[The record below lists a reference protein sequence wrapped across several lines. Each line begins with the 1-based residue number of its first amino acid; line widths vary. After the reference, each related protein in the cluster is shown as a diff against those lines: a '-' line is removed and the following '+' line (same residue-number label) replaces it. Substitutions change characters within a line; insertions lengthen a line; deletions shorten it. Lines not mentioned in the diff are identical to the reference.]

1 MAVGG
6 ALARIAFVAIRA
18 ADDKPDGRLE
28 AVVLGT
34 NDIAGA
40 DWRYV
45 CYDFAVLQGILKDQ
59 DNPFDPQNLAYKA
72 NARYYDGGGTDA
84 HIAHLGVDDDPDP
97 APPASAIELRGIVL
111 CNAYRA
117 LTDFTATADPVE
129 QQKRAWDVF
138 HEGPLAHF
146 DTIGIA
152 RTSANQPAPRWL
164 VSRIVITPVAGKR
177 GGLKKFSLRLQIRV
191 ALNGHWIRATTTT
204 FGDRYDTR
212 IHVGFDLAQ
221 ANPMQSLW
229 KTVPNQPRG
238 ALCDLIRVAL
248 TIGPWDSTNPPL
260 SVVPYDY
267 NRADL
272 LDSVVDPNAPYG
284 STDEIDVIPF
294 FVEQGIPNPPPPNAP
309 PVSPERQFGF
319 RIVKRENDGA
329 GDPMHVALRY
339 ELKLAAYSGK
349 VANILKLFF
358 EDPTKLPT
366 DGWVRFS
373 QEQRVGDIGS
383 PNLQPFAPVNWIVTV
398 RVDSPSG
405 DQITSH
411 VVDTIGDSVRDEHS
425 SLRQVRD
432 GTPLSAIPVLQMKAT
447 TRGIP
452 WHAIGLLQEG
462 AAWRRV
468 IVSATA
474 PEKEARDAMRSTVF
488 LSFEPRFIPD
498 MWNGIGAF
506 AAAQLGSKA
515 HDTRYASACSA
526 EFERMV
532 GIDGD
537 APSCI
542 GRISAPI
549 FASVS
554 NVKATECTIG
564 PAWQP
569 AISETNDLNTAPR
582 INLGFALEHTDG
594 SEIALGALGFSL
606 QKDPDYTNLTKAD
619 LMGLISSFR
628 YPTDGPDLMQAQL
641 DALVKFPVERVKPVG
656 QDDLPPKVRGQLL
669 GHPSPIASDPDEPLV
684 FELDSGSSSTGETIV
699 QALVVREAVSR
710 GQNQSVSL
718 SLHAT
723 IATSSTTTPVAPK
736 LLALVIDPTPF
747 RVAAVQYVEPARAA
761 TDQTNEVAVWSNEG
775 DISWGVLDPSETVR
789 MVLPPQVIGEAMEK
803 FADTIAGAPKDVQ
816 PGLPAAARFGAH
828 GRLEVNPTYADKNFR
843 EPSWN
848 LRRIMG
854 YPTMQPPGSR
864 LKELRLELL
873 YGMTTRI
880 SAPDTRIDAFVTEI
894 GGTLGAPVPPVTD
907 TVSGS
912 KPALGRHLALSS
924 RVFAAQRRRLAADKI
939 WSGRPDA
946 DLKIED
952 GVSFRLRTV
961 EPLTG
966 KGPVTPLRWPLES
979 GVPTDTGGLIDAKD
993 LQKTFSTNQDD
1004 RYSFPGGVAWAFESA
1019 NILMKVYSRPDS
1031 GGGWAKNVY
1040 LSALGGYGG
1049 QRALFDEKKTI
1060 VETETGMGRVHRYK
1074 LERIGRIGG
1083 LWNRAKHVI
1092 IYERSVVPSA
1102 QFYNLDPIGLLQ
1114 DEHAGRPI
1122 LRKVEEYVELLQPT
1136 RRYPEDGTSISAAGF
1151 LVGSDFK
1158 SIKIRVDSRWGGDVR
1173 REGWQVP
1180 LWNKAF
1186 AVPPKSPGASAQE
1199 PANPD
1204 DPSLIYPKPQIRFI
1218 LAGEGASEIT
1228 AEVDEPEK
1236 LIFYTSVV
1244 TGESGDDT
1252 DSWRPVRDVDFL
1264 DLPAPAAGRMKP
1276 RSENLTDAVLPSEPA
1291 HAPGFERM
1299 TIGLVRAK
1307 EAAVLTHGRSATG
1320 PGSIFKNLTFA
1331 RAAPVSGVA
1340 APGALPSLGQTLSQG
1355 SADLRAAI
1363 DAKVG
1368 QALGKLEK
1376 LDPQKPLAEAKKD
1389 AQNAIAA
1396 AIKATDFVGDVRSA
1410 VQDVRASLSSIKLGG
1425 IDPKSP
1431 CASLTGRLR
1440 DVALGQVNRL
1450 RAVADNAIDSALAG
1464 ALAPIRN
1471 VSGIARDTF
1480 VFLEGPDAW
1489 LSQDERAT
1497 LIDQLT
1503 GLQNRI
1509 ASLAGE
1515 VIGDI
1520 DALAHRATAD
1530 LDGLKAVAGASLGA
1544 AQDKAIPA
1552 ALGAMH
1558 TVFKDL
1564 KDAVGI
1570 ATTVTLAI
1578 QTKAS
1583 DTLDKL
1589 RSSASDIDT
1598 SLGAIDDIAG
1608 FSATRR
1614 ILPAIHDTLGQAIKV
1629 AGDLNV
1635 LNAAIT
1641 TDTKNALATL
1651 EASLQKL
1658 ETALNARLGTAG
1670 SSLSDLADTLNGIIT
1685 EAQNSAKKLVDL
1697 IEDEIDKGIAVS
1709 DSVFDRIAEA
1719 IIELSTPEDPEDNNY
1734 DSVAAVHEAMSKL
1747 VNVTDA
1753 IEAAV
1758 TKQAVTVATQLH
1770 TALDSVAV
1778 QVNAAIDKVAGE
1790 LKDACG
1796 VFDNF
1801 VNSFIQD
1808 GAGKI
1813 ADWLD
1818 HALDLDG
1825 TQQRLTKAINDAIGE
1840 AEGSIEDLKRR
1851 AAEAAADV
1859 TRQVENRARQ
1869 IAGAVHETVR
1879 DALGTDP
1886 VLLADQAN
1894 RIYQQG
1900 SDTLRLLRAVGDP
1913 PKTDRLGFNR
1923 PEVAYVLAET
1933 NKIVDMT
1940 PAIALVNRVS
1950 DTLAAADQAGKA
1962 VGDMLQSFGVRL
1974 PSSGVAD
1981 QFIPDKLKQLSV
1993 SDLIPNMGGID
2004 FRGLL
2009 QRFAFPDLDDSKAI
2023 KIQHGFDK
2031 VQMRAWLQSDIDVPF
2046 TEPAPLLSF
2055 GPVEIIVDTAKFN
2068 ATARMSV
2075 GRDGTQKTFNG
2086 RIFGDWRVVICG
2098 QDILTFLQTGL
2109 YFDDSGKIDFK
2120 INPERVELADAL
2132 EFLTDFLAAS
2142 GEGDGLV
2149 IEPLMRGGVPAGIA
2163 ATLDIDLPDLQLGVF
2178 GISDLSLH
2186 ILFGIA
2192 AIPEFELMCELG
2204 VATKTMPFTLS
2215 VWILNGGGFL
2225 TTRLSYLPIAKPHP
2239 VLTFSLEVGIVAG
2252 VGLGFNFGI
2261 VSGGV
2266 WLQVGC
2272 SITMTWSTGPG
2283 GNSTAISVFI
2293 LARGNV
2299 DIAGLITA
2307 AISLL
2312 LEVTYDGSLMIGSG
2326 TLRLSFK
2333 ISVFYTLRVC
2343 EHVEYVFA
2351 GQKKSS
2357 EGYSDS
2363 YA

>member
-1 MAVGG
+1 MAGGG
-6 ALARIAFVAIRA
+6 ALARIAFIAIRA
-18 ADDKPDGRLE
+18 ADDSRDGRQE
-28 AVVLGT
+28 AIVLGT
-34 NDIAGA
+34 NDAAGA

-45 CYDFAVLQGILKDQ
+45 CYDLSILQRILNDR
-59 DNPFDPQNLAYKA
+59 DNPFDPKNQDYKA
-72 NARYYDGGGTDA
+72 NARYYDGGGTDT
-84 HIAHLGVDDDPDP
+84 HLSHVSCDDDPDP

-111 CNAYRA
+111 CTAYRSR
-117 LTDFTATADPVE
+117 TDFTAPADAD
-129 QQKRAWDVF
+129 QQAKQQADAWAVF
-138 HEGPLAHF
+138 DEGPLARF

-164 VSRIVITPVAGKR
+164 VSRIVISPVAGKR

-191 ALNGHWIRATTTT
+191 ALNGHWIRPTTAT

-212 IHVGFDLAQ
+212 IHVAFELAQ
-221 ANPMQSLW
+221 ANPAQSLW
-229 KTVPNQPRG
+229 KTVPNQRRG
-238 ALCDLIRVAL
+238 AVCDVIRITL
-248 TIGPWDSTNPPL
+248 TIGPWDSSNPPL
-260 SVVPYDY
+260 SIVPYDY
-267 NRADL
+267 NNADL
-272 LDSVVDPNAPYG
+272 LDAVIDPNAPYG

-309 PVSPERQFGF
+309 PVSPERQFGL
-319 RIVKRENDGA
+319 RLVGRNDA
-329 GDPMHVALRY
+329 GDPIRVALRY

-349 VANILKLFF
+349 VAKILNLFF
-358 EDPTKLPT
+358 EDPSKLPT

-373 QEQRVGDIGS
+373 QEQRVGDIGAAG
-383 PNLQPFAPVNWIVTV
+383 LQPFGPVNWIVAV
-398 RVDSPSG
+398 RVDAPSG
-405 DQITSH
+405 DQITSY
-411 VVDTIGDSVRDEHS
+411 VVDTIGVSVRGEHS

-432 GTPLSAIPVLQMKAT
+432 GAPLSAIPVLEMKAT
-447 TRGIP
+447 TRSIP

-474 PEKEARDAMRSTVF
+474 QEKEAADAMRSTNF
-488 LSFEPRFIPD
+488 QSFEPRFIAD
-498 MWNGIGAF
+498 MWNGSA
-506 AAAQLGSKA
+506 S
-515 HDTRYASACSA
+515 TRYASACTA

-532 GIDGD
+532 GLDGD
-537 APSCI
+537 APSCV

-549 FASVS
+549 SASVS
-554 NVKATECTIG
+554 SVKATLCTAT

-569 AISETNDLNTAPR
+569 AVSETNDLGIAPR
-582 INLGFALEHTDG
+582 INLGFTLTHTDG
-594 SEIALGALGFSL
+594 SEIVLGALGFSL
-606 QKDPDYTNLTKAD
+606 QKDPDFTKLTEAD
-619 LMGLISSFR
+619 LTGLISSFR
-628 YPTDGPDLMQAQL
+628 YPTDGPDLMKAQL
-641 DALVKFPVERVKPVG
+641 DALIKFPVERVKPVG
-656 QDDLPPKVRGQLL
+656 QDELPPKVRYQLL
-669 GHPSPIASDPDEPLV
+669 GHASPVASDPDDPLI
-684 FELDSGSSSTGETIV
+684 FELASDNSPPDPSTSIV
-699 QALVVREAVSR
+699 QALVAKESVSR
-710 GQNQSVSL
+710 GQNQSVAL
-718 SLHAT
+718 SLHAA
-723 IATSSTTTPVAPK
+723 IATSGTSAYPPK

-747 RVAAVQYVEPARAA
+747 RVAAVQYIEPARAA
-761 TDQTNEVAVWSNEG
+761 TDQSNEVAVWSSEG
-775 DISWGVLDPSETVR
+775 DVSWKVLDPSEAVR
-789 MVLPPQVIGEAMEK
+789 VVLPPQVIGEAMEK

-816 PGLPAAARFGAH
+816 PGQPAAARFGAH
-828 GRLEVNPTYADKNFR
+828 GRLEVDPTYADQFFR
-843 EPSWN
+843 EPGWN

-880 SAPDTRIDAFVTEI
+880 SAPATRIDAFVTEI

-907 TVSGS
+907 TASGS
-912 KPALGRHLALSS
+912 KPVLGRHLALS
-924 RVFAAQRRRLAADKI
+924 RLVFAAQRRRLAADKI

-961 EPLTG
+961 DPQTK
-966 KGPVTPLRWPLES
+966 KGPATPLRWPLQS
-979 GVPTDTGGLIDAKD
+979 DVPTDTGGLIDSTD
-993 LQKTFSTNQDD
+993 LKNTFSTNQDD
-1004 RYSFPGGVAWAFESA
+1004 RFSFPGGVAWAFESA
-1019 NILMKVYSRPDS
+1019 NILMKVYSRPGS

-1114 DEHAGRPI
+1114 DEHAGRPV

-1186 AVPPKSPGASAQE
+1186 AAPLATTAPPGAKPKP

-1218 LAGEGASEIT
+1218 LAGEGGSEIS

-1264 DLPAPAAGRMKP
+1264 DLPAPVAGRMKP
-1276 RSENLTDAVLPSEPA
+1276 KSENLTDAVLPSEPA

-1307 EAAVLTHGRSATG
+1307 EAAVLTYGRSATG
-1320 PGSIFKNLTFA
+1320 PGSIFKNLTIA
-1331 RAAPVSGVA
+1331 RAAPVSGVTT
-1340 APGALPSLGQTLSQG
+1340 PGPLPSLGQTLSQG

-1376 LDPQKPLAEAKKD
+1376 LDPQKSLAEVKNDAK
-1389 AQNAIAA
+1389 NAIAA
-1396 AIKATDFVGDVRSA
+1396 AINAKDFAGDVRSA
-1410 VQDVRASLSSIKLGG
+1410 IQEVRSSLGSVNLAGLN
-1425 IDPKSP
+1425 PASP
-1431 CASLTGRLR
+1431 CASLTGRLT
-1440 DVALGQVNRL
+1440 DVAHGQVNRL
-1450 RAVADNAIDSALAG
+1450 RAVADGAIDSALAG
-1464 ALAPIRN
+1464 AMAPVRN
-1471 VSGIARDTF
+1471 VAGIARDTM
-1480 VFLEGPDAW
+1480 LLLGGADPW
-1489 LSQDERAT
+1489 LSPDERAA

-1509 ASLAGE
+1509 AKLAEE

-1520 DALAHRATAD
+1520 DALASRVTAD
-1530 LDGLKAVAGASLGA
+1530 LDGLKAVTGASLGVV
-1544 AQDKAIPA
+1544 QDKVIPA
-1552 ALGAMH
+1552 ALSAMQAA
-1558 TVFKDL
+1558 FKDL

-1570 ATTVTLAI
+1570 ATTVTVAI
-1578 QTKAS
+1578 KAS
-1583 DTLDKL
+1583 ADDTLERL
-1589 RSSASDIDT
+1589 RAKASEIDDA
-1598 SLGAIDDIAG
+1598 LGAIEDIAG

-1614 ILPAIHDTLGQAIKV
+1614 ILPAIHDTLGQAIDV
-1629 AGDLNV
+1629 ASALIV
-1635 LNAAIT
+1635 LNATIT
-1641 TDTKNALATL
+1641 TDTKNKLATL

-1658 ETALNARLGTAG
+1658 EKALAARIGTAG
-1670 SSLSDLADTLNGIIT
+1670 TSLADLAQTLNNIVL
-1685 EAQNSAKKLVDL
+1685 EAQKSAGKLVGL
-1697 IEDEIDKGIAVS
+1697 IEDEIDKRIALS

-1719 IIELSTPEDPEDNNY
+1719 IIELSTPEDPDD
-1734 DSVAAVHEAMSKL
+1734 DSYSAAAAVRDAMSRL
-1747 VNVTDA
+1747 ADATSA
-1753 IEAAV
+1753 IEAGV
-1758 TKQAVTVATQLH
+1758 TKQAATVAAQLH
-1770 TALDSVAV
+1770 TTLDGVAV

-1796 VFDNF
+1796 QFDSF
-1801 VNSFIQD
+1801 INSFFQN

-1813 ADWLD
+1813 ADWLE

-1825 TQQRLTKAINDAIGE
+1825 TQQRLVKDINDAIG
-1840 AEGSIEDLKRR
+1840 AVDGSIEDLKRR
-1851 AAEAAADV
+1851 AAEVAADV

-1886 VLLADQAN
+1886 AQLADQAN

-1900 SDTLRLLRAVGDP
+1900 NDTLRLLRAVGDP

-1993 SDLIPNMGGID
+1993 ADLIPNMGGID

-2023 KIQHGFDK
+2023 KIQHGFDAA
-2031 VQMRAWLQSDIDVPF
+2031 QMRAWLQSDINVPF

-2055 GPVEIIVDTAKFN
+2055 GPVEIIIDTAKFN

-2132 EFLTDFLAAS
+2132 QFLTDFLAAYS
-2142 GEGDGLV
+2142 DDDGLI

-2163 ATLDIDLPDLQLGVF
+2163 ATLDIDLPDLELGVF

-2186 ILFGIA
+2186 VMFGIA

-2283 GNSTAISVFI
+2283 GNTTAISVFI

-2307 AISLL
+2307 GISLL

-2333 ISVFYTLRVC
+2333 ISVFYTLKVC

>member
-1 MAVGG
+1 
-6 ALARIAFVAIRA
+6 
-18 ADDKPDGRLE
+18 
-28 AVVLGT
+28 
-34 NDIAGA
+34 
-40 DWRYV
+40 
-45 CYDFAVLQGILKDQ
+45 
-59 DNPFDPQNLAYKA
+59 
-72 NARYYDGGGTDA
+72 
-84 HIAHLGVDDDPDP
+84 
-97 APPASAIELRGIVL
+97 
-111 CNAYRA
+111 
-117 LTDFTATADPVE
+117 
-129 QQKRAWDVF
+129 
-138 HEGPLAHF
+138 
-146 DTIGIA
+146 
-152 RTSANQPAPRWL
+152 
-164 VSRIVITPVAGKR
+164 
-177 GGLKKFSLRLQIRV
+177 
-191 ALNGHWIRATTTT
+191 
-204 FGDRYDTR
+204 
-212 IHVGFDLAQ
+212 
-221 ANPMQSLW
+221 
-229 KTVPNQPRG
+229 
-238 ALCDLIRVAL
+238 
-248 TIGPWDSTNPPL
+248 
-260 SVVPYDY
+260 
-267 NRADL
+267 
-272 LDSVVDPNAPYG
+272 
-284 STDEIDVIPF
+284 
-294 FVEQGIPNPPPPNAP
+294 
-309 PVSPERQFGF
+309 
-319 RIVKRENDGA
+319 
-329 GDPMHVALRY
+329 
-339 ELKLAAYSGK
+339 
-349 VANILKLFF
+349 
-358 EDPTKLPT
+358 
-366 DGWVRFS
+366 
-373 QEQRVGDIGS
+373 
-383 PNLQPFAPVNWIVTV
+383 
-398 RVDSPSG
+398 
-405 DQITSH
+405 
-411 VVDTIGDSVRDEHS
+411 
-425 SLRQVRD
+425 
-432 GTPLSAIPVLQMKAT
+432 
-447 TRGIP
+447 
-452 WHAIGLLQEG
+452 
-462 AAWRRV
+462 
-468 IVSATA
+468 
-474 PEKEARDAMRSTVF
+474 
-488 LSFEPRFIPD
+488 
-498 MWNGIGAF
+498 
-506 AAAQLGSKA
+506 
-515 HDTRYASACSA
+515 
-526 EFERMV
+526 
-532 GIDGD
+532 
-537 APSCI
+537 
-542 GRISAPI
+542 
-549 FASVS
+549 
-554 NVKATECTIG
+554 
-564 PAWQP
+564 
-569 AISETNDLNTAPR
+569 
-582 INLGFALEHTDG
+582 
-594 SEIALGALGFSL
+594 
-606 QKDPDYTNLTKAD
+606 
-619 LMGLISSFR
+619 
-628 YPTDGPDLMQAQL
+628 
-641 DALVKFPVERVKPVG
+641 
-656 QDDLPPKVRGQLL
+656 
-669 GHPSPIASDPDEPLV
+669 
-684 FELDSGSSSTGETIV
+684 
-699 QALVVREAVSR
+699 
-710 GQNQSVSL
+710 
-718 SLHAT
+718 
-723 IATSSTTTPVAPK
+723 
-736 LLALVIDPTPF
+736 
-747 RVAAVQYVEPARAA
+747 
-761 TDQTNEVAVWSNEG
+761 
-775 DISWGVLDPSETVR
+775 
-789 MVLPPQVIGEAMEK
+789 
-803 FADTIAGAPKDVQ
+803 
-816 PGLPAAARFGAH
+816 
-828 GRLEVNPTYADKNFR
+828 
-843 EPSWN
+843 
-848 LRRIMG
+848 
-854 YPTMQPPGSR
+854 
-864 LKELRLELL
+864 
-873 YGMTTRI
+873 
-880 SAPDTRIDAFVTEI
+880 
-894 GGTLGAPVPPVTD
+894 
-907 TVSGS
+907 
-912 KPALGRHLALSS
+912 
-924 RVFAAQRRRLAADKI
+924 
-939 WSGRPDA
+939 
-946 DLKIED
+946 
-952 GVSFRLRTV
+952 
-961 EPLTG
+961 
-966 KGPVTPLRWPLES
+966 
-979 GVPTDTGGLIDAKD
+979 
-993 LQKTFSTNQDD
+993 
-1004 RYSFPGGVAWAFESA
+1004 
-1019 NILMKVYSRPDS
+1019 
-1031 GGGWAKNVY
+1031 
-1040 LSALGGYGG
+1040 
-1049 QRALFDEKKTI
+1049 
-1060 VETETGMGRVHRYK
+1060 MGRVHRYK

-1114 DEHAGRPI
+1114 DEHAGRPV

-1186 AVPPKSPGASAQE
+1186 AVPLDAKP

-1218 LAGEGASEIT
+1218 LAGEGGSEIT

-1244 TGESGDDT
+1244 DGESGDDT

-1307 EAAVLTHGRSATG
+1307 EAAVLTYGRSATG
-1320 PGSIFKNLTFA
+1320 PGSIFKNLTIA
-1331 RAAPVSGVA
+1331 RAVPVSGVA
-1340 APGALPSLGQTLSQG
+1340 ATGALPSLGQTLSQG

-1376 LDPQKPLAEAKKD
+1376 LDPQKPLDEVKKD

-1396 AIKATDFVGDVRSA
+1396 AIKAQDFAGDVRSA
-1410 VQDVRASLSSIKLGG
+1410 VQDVRASLKSINLAG
-1425 IDPKSP
+1425 IDPRSP
-1431 CASLTGRLR
+1431 CASLADRIS
-1440 DVALGQVNRL
+1440 DVALGQVARL
-1450 RAVADNAIDSALAG
+1450 RAVADGAIDGALAG

-1489 LSQDERAT
+1489 LSPDERAA

-1509 ASLAGE
+1509 ANLAGE

-1520 DALAHRATAD
+1520 DALANRATAD
-1530 LDGLKAVAGASLGA
+1530 LDGLKAVAGASLGVV
-1544 AQDKAIPA
+1544 QDKVIPT

-1558 TVFKDL
+1558 TAFEDL
-1564 KDAVGI
+1564 KNAVGI

-1578 QTKAS
+1578 QTKAH

-1589 RSSASDIDT
+1589 RSNASDIDT

-1629 AGDLNV
+1629 AGDLSV

-1658 ETALNARLGTAG
+1658 ETALNARIGTGGKSLG
-1670 SSLSDLADTLNGIIT
+1670 DLANTLNRIVT
-1685 EAQNSAKKLVDL
+1685 EAQNSARKLVDL
-1697 IEDEIDKGIAVS
+1697 IEDKIDEGIAAS
-1709 DSVFDRIAEA
+1709 DSIFDRIAEA
-1719 IIELSTPEDPEDNNY
+1719 IIELSTPEDPEDNY
-1734 DSVAAVHEAMSKL
+1734 DSVAAVHDTMSKL
-1747 VNVTDA
+1747 VDVTNA

-1770 TALDSVAV
+1770 TTLDGIVV
-1778 QVNAAIDKVAGE
+1778 DVKAAIKNVAGE

-1796 VFDNF
+1796 VFDSF
-1801 VNSFIQD
+1801 INSFIKD

-1813 ADWLD
+1813 ADWLE

-1825 TQQRLTKAINDAIGE
+1825 TQQHLTDAINDAIGD
-1840 AEGSIEDLKRR
+1840 AQGSIEDLKRR

-1886 VLLADQAN
+1886 VVLADQAN

-1950 DTLAAADQAGKA
+1950 DTLSAADQAGKA

-1993 SDLIPNMGGID
+1993 ADLIPNMGGID

-2120 INPERVELADAL
+2120 IDPERVDLADAL

-2142 GEGDGLV
+2142 GDGDGLV

-2163 ATLDIDLPDLQLGVF
+2163 ATLDIDLPDIQLGVF

-2283 GNSTAISVFI
+2283 GNTTAISVFI

>member
-1 MAVGG
+1 MAGGG
-6 ALARIAFVAIRA
+6 ALARIAFIAIRA
-18 ADDKPDGRLE
+18 ADDSRNGRQE
-28 AVVLGT
+28 AIVLGT
-34 NDIAGA
+34 NDVAGA

-45 CYDFAVLQGILKDQ
+45 CYDLSILQRILNDR
-59 DNPFDPQNLAYKA
+59 DNPFDPKNQDYKA

-84 HIAHLGVDDDPDP
+84 HLAHVNCDDDPDP
-97 APPASAIELRGIVL
+97 APLAAAIELRGIVL
-111 CNAYRA
+111 CTAYRSR
-117 LTDFTATADPVE
+117 TDFTADPGQQAKQQAD
-129 QQKRAWDVF
+129 AWAIFD
-138 HEGPLAHF
+138 EGPLARF

-164 VSRIVITPVAGKR
+164 VSRIVITPVGGKR
-177 GGLKKFSLRLQIRV
+177 GGLKKFSLRLQIRI
-191 ALNGHWIRATTTT
+191 ALNGHWIRPVMAAA
-204 FGDRYDTR
+204 GDRYDTR
-212 IHVGFDLAQ
+212 IHVGLDLAQ
-221 ANPMQSLW
+221 ASPTQSLW
-229 KTVPNQPRG
+229 KTVPSQRRG
-238 ALCDLIRVAL
+238 AVCDVIRIAL
-248 TIGPWDSTNPPL
+248 TIGPWDSSQVPL
-260 SVVPYDY
+260 SIVSYDH
-267 NRADL
+267 NNADL
-272 LDSVVDPNAPYG
+272 LDAVIDPNAPYG

-309 PVSPERQFGF
+309 PVSPEREFGL
-319 RIVKRENDGA
+319 RIVGRNDA
-329 GDPMHVALRY
+329 GDPIRVALRY
-339 ELKLAAYSGK
+339 ELNLAAYSGK
-349 VANILKLFF
+349 VANILGLFF
-358 EDPTKLPT
+358 EDPSKLPT

-383 PNLQPFAPVNWIVTV
+383 PSLQPFGPVNWIVAV
-398 RVDSPSG
+398 RVDAPSG

-411 VVDTIGDSVRDEHS
+411 VVDTIDVSVRDEHS

-432 GTPLSAIPVLQMKAT
+432 GAPLSAIPVLQMQAT
-447 TRGIP
+447 ARSIP

-474 PEKEARDAMRSTVF
+474 LEKEAADAMRSTAF
-488 LSFEPRFIPD
+488 LSFEPRFIAD
-498 MWNGIGAF
+498 MWNGS
-506 AAAQLGSKA
+506 GS
-515 HDTRYASACSA
+515 TRYASACTA

-532 GIDGD
+532 GLDGD
-537 APSCI
+537 APSCV

-549 FASVS
+549 SASVS
-554 NVKATECTIG
+554 NVKTTQCTTT

-569 AISETNDLNTAPR
+569 AISETNDLSVAPR
-582 INLGFALEHTDG
+582 INFGFALRHTDG
-594 SEIALGALGFSL
+594 SEIVLGALGFSL
-606 QKDPDYTNLTKAD
+606 QKDPDFTKLTEAD
-619 LMGLISSFR
+619 LTGLISSFR

-656 QDDLPPKVRGQLL
+656 QDDLPPKVRDQLL
-669 GHPSPIASDPDEPLV
+669 GHASPVASDPDEPLV
-684 FELDSGSSSTGETIV
+684 FELASDNSPPDTSIV
-699 QALVVREAVSR
+699 QALIARESVSR

-723 IATSSTTTPVAPK
+723 IATSGTPTEPPK

-747 RVAAVQYVEPARAA
+747 RVAAVQYIEPARAA

-775 DISWGVLDPSETVR
+775 DISWRVLDPSETVR

-828 GRLEVNPTYADKNFR
+828 GRLEVDPTYADQYFR
-843 EPSWN
+843 EPGWN

-894 GGTLGAPVPPVTD
+894 GGALGAPVPPVTD

-912 KPALGRHLALSS
+912 KPLLGRHLALS
-924 RVFAAQRRRLAADKI
+924 RLVFAAQRRRLAVDKI

-961 EPLTG
+961 DPLTK
-966 KGPVTPLRWPLES
+966 KGPATPLRWPLQS
-979 GVPTDTGGLIDAKD
+979 DVPTDTGGLIDPKD
-993 LQKTFSTNQDD
+993 LKNTFSTNQDD

-1114 DEHAGRPI
+1114 DEHAGRPV
-1122 LRKVEEYVELLQPT
+1122 LRKVEEYVELLQPM

-1151 LVGSDFK
+1151 MVGSDFK

-1186 AVPPKSPGASAQE
+1186 ATPIGPKPPV
-1199 PANPD
+1199 NPD

-1218 LAGEGASEIT
+1218 LAGEGGREIS

-1276 RSENLTDAVLPSEPA
+1276 KSENLTDAVLPSEPA

-1307 EAAVLTHGRSATG
+1307 EAAVLTYGRSATG
-1320 PGSIFKNLTFA
+1320 PGSIFKNLTIA
-1331 RAAPVSGVA
+1331 RAAPVSGGT
-1340 APGALPSLGQTLSQG
+1340 APGPLPSLGQTLSQG

-1376 LDPQKPLAEAKKD
+1376 LDPQKPMAEVKKD
-1389 AQNAIAA
+1389 ALNAIAA
-1396 AIKATDFVGDVRSA
+1396 AIGAKDFAEDVRSA
-1410 VQDVRASLSSIKLGG
+1410 IQDVRSSLSSVNLGG
-1425 IDPKSP
+1425 LNPASP
-1431 CASLTGRLR
+1431 CASLTGRLT
-1440 DVALGQVNRL
+1440 DVAHGQVNRL
-1450 RAVADNAIDSALAG
+1450 RAVADGAIDSALAG
-1464 ALAPIRN
+1464 AMAPVRN
-1471 VSGIARDTF
+1471 IAGIARDTM
-1480 VFLEGPDAW
+1480 LLLGGADAW
-1489 LSQDERAT
+1489 LSPDERAA

-1509 ASLAGE
+1509 ANLGEE

-1520 DALAHRATAD
+1520 EALANRATAD

-1544 AQDKAIPA
+1544 AQDRAIPA
-1552 ALGAMH
+1552 ALGAIH
-1558 TVFKDL
+1558 AAFKGL

-1570 ATTVTLAI
+1570 ATTVTVAI
-1578 QTKAS
+1578 KAS
-1583 DTLDKL
+1583 ADDTLNKL
-1589 RSSASDIDT
+1589 RAQASEIDD

-1614 ILPAIHDTLGQAIKV
+1614 ILPAIHDTLGQAID
-1629 AGDLNV
+1629 AASALIV
-1635 LNAAIT
+1635 LNATIT
-1641 TDTKNALATL
+1641 IDTKNKLATL

-1658 ETALNARLGTAG
+1658 ETALNARIGTAG
-1670 SSLSDLADTLNGIIT
+1670 TSLADLANRLNDIVAR
-1685 EAQNSAKKLVDL
+1685 AQDAAKALVGR
-1697 IEDEIDKGIAVS
+1697 IEDEIDKGIATS
-1709 DSVFDRIAEA
+1709 DSVFDRIAA
-1719 IIELSTPEDPEDNNY
+1719 TIIELSTPEDPDDDNYNAA
-1734 DSVAAVHEAMSKL
+1734 AAVHDAMSKL
-1747 VNVTDA
+1747 VDA
-1753 IEAAV
+1753 TSAVEDGV

-1770 TALDSVAV
+1770 TTLDDVVV

-1796 VFDNF
+1796 QFDSF
-1801 VNSFIQD
+1801 INSFFQN

-1813 ADWLD
+1813 ADWLE

-1825 TQQRLTKAINDAIGE
+1825 TQQQLIKEISNAIG
-1840 AEGSIEDLKRR
+1840 AVDGSIEDLKRR
-1851 AAEAAADV
+1851 AAEVAADV

-1879 DALGTDP
+1879 EALGTDP
-1886 VLLADQAN
+1886 VQLADQAN

-1923 PEVAYVLAET
+1923 PEVAYVLTET

-2023 KIQHGFDK
+2023 KIQHGFDAA
-2031 VQMRAWLQSDIDVPF
+2031 QMRAWLQSDINVPF

-2132 EFLTDFLAAS
+2132 QFLTDFLAAYS
-2142 GEGDGLV
+2142 DDDGLV

-2163 ATLDIDLPDLQLGVF
+2163 ATLDIDLPDIELGVF

-2186 ILFGIA
+2186 IMFGIA

-2307 AISLL
+2307 SISLL

-2343 EHVEYVFA
+2343 EHCEYVFA

-2357 EGYSDS
+2357 DGYSDS